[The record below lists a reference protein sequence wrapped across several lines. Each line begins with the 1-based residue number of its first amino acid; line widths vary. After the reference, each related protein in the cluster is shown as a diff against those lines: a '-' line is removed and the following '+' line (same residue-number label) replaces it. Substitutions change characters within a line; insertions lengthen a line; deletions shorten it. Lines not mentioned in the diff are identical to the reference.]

1 MHFFVFF
8 SGDFMNKV
16 RRMLFIAIID
26 AIATQLYINI
36 FGDAFRISL
45 AVAILPVFYYIDQ
58 ELNPL
63 YTGLFISI
71 VGLFFRGFVNINVL
85 FSNFMVYIDDI
96 NIIVFDLVYALI
108 FFYFF
113 YKQEEKPI
121 FNWIMVVFFADIFAN
136 IAELISRNISVMENL
151 NELIVVAFVRGL
163 ISLGLLLAFYYFRS
177 LFKKEID
184 RKKYNDLISIFSDV
198 KSEVYLMNNNIK
210 YIEDVMTDAYI
221 LYDDIEKERVTTN
234 KNKALKIAQ
243 NVHEIKKNY
252 IGILNGL
259 SGLEFNRDIYDSMK
273 LSQMINI
280 IEQNTKKYIE
290 KNALDIELS
299 FNIYKDIHVKKHYY
313 LMSILRNLVNN
324 SVEALE
330 SIEKKHKKINITCD
344 HVGDNIVFS
353 VFDNGLGIKEKNLEY
368 VFNNG
373 FSTKFTN
380 DGKIHRGLG
389 LNLVKEI
396 VEKEFDGSIEI
407 QSNEGRFT
415 KVTIQLKLSNFEED
429 DGEFFYY

>member
-1 MHFFVFF
+1 
-8 SGDFMNKV
+8 MNKV
-16 RRMLFIAIID
+16 KRMLFIAIVD

-71 VGLFFRGFVNINVL
+71 IGLFFRGFVNITVI
-85 FSNFMVYIDDI
+85 FSDFMIYIDDI

-108 FFYFF
+108 FYYFF

-136 IAELISRNISVMENL
+136 MAELISRNFSVIEHL
-151 NELIVVAFVRGL
+151 NELIVVAFIRGL
-163 ISLGLLLAFYYFRS
+163 ISLGLLLTFYYFRS

-184 RKKYNDLISIFSDV
+184 RKKYNDLISIFSDI

-234 KNKALKIAQ
+234 KKKALKIAQ

-259 SGLEFNRDIYDSMK
+259 GGLEFNRDIYDSMK
-273 LSQMINI
+273 LSQIISI
-280 IEQNTKKYIE
+280 IEQNTIKYIE
-290 KNALDIELS
+290 KNNLEIELTY
-299 FNIYKDIHVKKHYY
+299 NIHKDLYVKKHYY
-313 LMSILRNLVNN
+313 LMSVLRNLVNN
-324 SVEALE
+324 SIEALE
-330 SIEKKHKKINITCD
+330 SIDKRHKTINVTCD
-344 HVGDNIVFS
+344 QVKDNIVFGI
-353 VFDNGLGIKEKNLEY
+353 FDNGLGIKEKNIDY

-389 LNLVKEI
+389 LSLVKEI
-396 VEKEFDGSIEI
+396 VEKEFHGFIDI

-415 KVTIQLKLSNFEED
+415 KVTVQLELSNFEEV
-429 DGEFFYY
+429 DGEIFHY

>member
-1 MHFFVFF
+1 MT
-8 SGDFMNKV
+8 KV
-16 RRMLFIAIID
+16 KKMLFIAIVD

-45 AVAILPVFYYIDQ
+45 AVAILPVFYFIDK

-63 YTGLFISI
+63 YTGLFISA

-85 FSNFMVYIDDI
+85 FSDFMVYIDDI

-113 YKQEEKPI
+113 YQQEEKPI

-136 IAELISRNISVMENL
+136 VAELISRNISVVENL

-163 ISLGLLLAFYYFRS
+163 ISFGLLLTFYYFRS

-184 RKKYNDLISIFSDV
+184 RKKYNDLISIFSDI

-210 YIEDVMTDAYI
+210 YIEDIMTDAYI

-234 KNKALKIAQ
+234 KRKALKIAQ

-259 SGLEFNRDIYDSMK
+259 GSLEFNRDIYDSMK
-273 LSQMINI
+273 LSQMTNI

-290 KNALDIELS
+290 KNNLGIEIN
-299 FNIYKDIHVKKHYY
+299 FHIYKDLAVKKHYY
-313 LMSILRNLVNN
+313 LMSVLRNLVNN
-324 SVEALE
+324 AVEALE
-330 SIEKKHKKINITCD
+330 TIDKRHKKINVTCD
-344 HVGDNIVFS
+344 QVNDHIVFG
-353 VFDNGLGIKEKNLEY
+353 VFDNGSGIKDKNIDY

-389 LNLVKEI
+389 LSLVKEI
-396 VEKEFDGSIEI
+396 VEKEFDGSIKV
-407 QSNEGRFT
+407 QSNEDRFT
-415 KVTIQLKLSNFEED
+415 KVTIELKLSNFEED
-429 DGEFFYY
+429 EGEFFYY

>member
-1 MHFFVFF
+1 
-8 SGDFMNKV
+8 MNKV
-16 RRMLFIAIID
+16 KWMLFIAIID

-58 ELNPL
+58 DLNPL
-63 YTGLFISI
+63 YTGFFVSL
-71 VGLFFRGFVNINVL
+71 VGLFFRGFVNLNVL
-85 FSNFMVYIDDI
+85 FRDFTVYFDDI

-136 IAELISRNISVMENL
+136 LAELISRNTNIIDHL
-151 NELIVVAFVRGL
+151 NQLIVVAFIRGL

-184 RKKYNDLISIFSDV
+184 REKYNGLISIFSDI

-210 YIEDVMTDAYI
+210 YIENIMTDAYM
-221 LYDDIEKERVTTN
+221 LYDDIEKEKISTN
-234 KNKALKIAQ
+234 KKKALKIAQ

-259 SGLEFNRDIYDSMK
+259 GGLEFNRDIYDSMR
-273 LSQMINI
+273 LSQIIDI
-280 IEQNTKKYIE
+280 IELNANKYIE
-290 KNALDIELS
+290 KNNLEIELT
-299 FNIYKDIHVKKHYY
+299 FNIYKDFYVKKHYY
-313 LMSILRNLVNN
+313 LMSILRNVINN
-324 SVEALE
+324 AIEALE
-330 SIEKKHKKINITCD
+330 SIEKKHKKINVTCD
-344 HVGDNIVFS
+344 QVENEIVFGI
-353 VFDNGLGIKEKNLEY
+353 FDNGGGIKEKNIEY
-368 VFNNG
+368 IFNNG

-389 LNLVKEI
+389 LSLVREI
-396 VEKEFDGSIEI
+396 VEKEFDGSIGI
-407 QSNEGRFT
+407 ISNESRFT
-415 KVTIQLKLSNFEED
+415 KVTIQLKLNNFEED
-429 DGEFFYY
+429 NGELFYYR